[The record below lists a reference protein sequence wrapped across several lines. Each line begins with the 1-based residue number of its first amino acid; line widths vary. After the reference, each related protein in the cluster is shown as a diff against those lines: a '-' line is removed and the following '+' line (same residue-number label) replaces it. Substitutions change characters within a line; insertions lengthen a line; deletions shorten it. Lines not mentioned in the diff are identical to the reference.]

1 MDSPGGTTVEDM
13 VEEIFTELTGYLSQ
27 MEWAGLV
34 LTAIAGLAVAFSGY
48 RIRLIFFFVIGFYVT
63 AAVIGPTFASII
75 EAPETALVIGAIA
88 GVIGGFVAVRL
99 YFVALFLLGL
109 LIGASLFVTFA
120 GSLFAGSDTAIIV
133 AAAIGGLAGG
143 AGAIVLDRTA
153 VVLGSALA
161 GALHA
166 AAAGSTMF
174 FRAVA
179 MNETAWFTIFAIMLV
194 IIAAAGILFQ
204 LRAFPRSRYRYDKRR
219 ARRA

>member
-1 MDSPGGTTVEDM
+1 MLEDT
-13 VEEIFTELTGYLSQ
+13 FTELTGYLSE
-27 MEWAGLV
+27 MGWAGLA

-48 RIRLIFFFVIGFYVT
+48 RIRLVFFFVVGFYVT
-63 AAVIGPTFASII
+63 AAVIGPAFATII
-75 EAPETALVIGAIA
+75 DAPETALVIGAIA

-109 LIGASLFVTFA
+109 LIGASLFVTLASGVFA
-120 GSLFAGSDTAIIV
+120 ESDTAIIV
-133 AAAIGGLAGG
+133 AAAVGGVAGG

-161 GALHA
+161 GAVHA

-179 MNETAWFTIFAIMLV
+179 MNETAWFTIFAIILV
-194 IIAAAGILFQ
+194 VVAASGILFQ

-219 ARRA
+219 VRRA